1 MILDC
6 FLLSVVLLLI
16 LSLGWVKCQLFVHSH
31 CTLYRQ
37 WCFSICLNHCFT
49 LHSLIVIFL
58 FFFLFHFHLVSNAYP
73 VCNITIDSRA
83 LLNSS
88 GTSFGQI
95 KSPSVQGPTICKY
108 LLKPSPGQ
116 RVELQVYRLV
126 ETGRFNGKHCEGGSL
141 RFGMDN
147 NLLPRSID
155 MDSLSSP
162 SAELCGV
169 NERYSPPAVL
179 FSDEGATTLIFK

>member
-1 MILDC
+1 MSQRNHCC
-6 FLLSVVLLLI
+6 FL
-16 LSLGWVKCQLFVHSH
+16 
-31 CTLYRQ
+31 
-37 WCFSICLNHCFT
+37 SITDFT
-49 LHSLIVIFL
+49 LS
-58 FFFLFHFHLVSNAYP
+58 FFFVLFLSISVLFRLLCRLIWFYWCT
-73 VCNITIDSRA
+73 VCNITIDSRT

-95 KSPSVQGPTICKY
+95 KSPSVQGPAICKY

-141 RFGMDN
+141 RFGIDN
-147 NLLPRSID
+147 NLLPRAID

-162 SAELCGV
+162 SAELCGA
-169 NERYSPPAVL
+169 NERYTPPAVL